1 MEVLIMTKRELYE
14 MIANLIDIIVIVFML
29 TFVNDVLT
37 GDAFDLIIDG
47 VTILAFIGLENILKF
62 VIKISDDIED

>member
-1 MEVLIMTKRELYE
+1 MTKRELYE